1 MITLSTASPDDV
13 TLADLTTAS
22 LDGNGVFDVLMNA
35 VRVQLMNEYT
45 SNRIR
50 GPEYARVFS
59 ETLVQVLGVSAS
71 YTVSHIKAQHEIAI
85 LKQQLINLQDELT
98 TATKQRLRLDAEI
111 ALLEKKELVEQGQ
124 IDGAVFNE
132 TSVLGRQAALYQQQA
147 AGFVR
152 SAEQKAAELLLDTW
166 QIRKTTDD
174 TGVYHDEK
182 NRLHDLYLG
191 GAVKTLLE
199 GVGIDVAAIDT
210 EATPPPEIEE

>member
-13 TLADLTTAS
+13 TLADLTTVS
-22 LDGNGVFDVLMNA
+22 LEGKGVFDVLMSA
-35 VRVQLMNEYT
+35 VRAQLMNEYT

-59 ETLVQVLGVSAS
+59 ETVVQVLGVSAS
-71 YTVSHIKAQHEIAI
+71 FTVSHIKAQYEIAI
-85 LKQQLINLQDELT
+85 LKQQLANLQDELLT
-98 TATKQRLRLDAEI
+98 SAKQRERLDKEMEV
-111 ALLEKKELVEQGQ
+111 LTQKKLVEQAQ
-124 IDGAVFNE
+124 IDGAVFNDS
-132 TSVLGRQAALYQQQA
+132 SVLGKQAALYAKQA
-147 AGFVR
+147 DGFQR

-174 TGVYHDEK
+174 ATQANEE
-182 NRLHDLYLG
+182 NRLHDQYLG

-210 EATPPPEIEE
+210 AIP

>member
-13 TLADLTTAS
+13 TISDLTTAS
-22 LDGNGVFDVLMNA
+22 LEGKGVFDVLMSA
-35 VRVQLMNEYT
+35 VRAQLMNEYE

-71 YTVSHIKAQHEIAI
+71 FTVSHIKAQHEIAL

-98 TATKQRLRLDAEI
+98 TATKQRARLDAEI
-111 ALLEKKELVEQGQ
+111 ALLERKELVEKAQ
-124 IDGAVFNE
+124 IDGTVFDAD
-132 TSVLGRQAALYQQQA
+132 SVLGKQAALYAQQA
-147 AGFVR
+147 AGFQR

-174 TGVYHDEK
+174 TGVNADDQ
-182 NRLHDLYLG
+182 NRLHDLYIG

-199 GVGIDVAAIDT
+199 GVSIDVAAIDA
-210 EATPPPEIEE
+210 EAAP